1 MPRKRPTDDG
11 DELLARLGSLTA
23 QARQRAELQRTQVE
37 LAIALQRGMLPR
49 DLPVAPRL
57 HLAVRYAPAFHGLNV
72 GGDWYDA
79 FVLPDGGIG
88 LSIGDVQG
96 HNIEAAAF
104 MGQVRVGLRALA
116 SVTSHPGELLS
127 RTNDL
132 LLSLGGDLF
141 ATCTFL
147 RLDPA
152 TGVLESA
159 RAGHIPSV
167 WATADGKS
175 GIADD
180 EGGPPLG
187 IVAGMEYP
195 VTRFRLT
202 AGGVFVLLTDGVV
215 EGPSMHLDEGLDQ
228 VVRLAGIA
236 AVAGL
241 EASSLAAAVIKG
253 AARVGHED
261 DAAVLVIGHDRHDEH
276 EGRGGAGGHE
286 GHGGRGG
293 GDGREG
299 HGGRGGADGREG
311 HGGQGGRDGR
321 PERGSRDGPGA
332 VGRVRP

>member
-1 MPRKRPTDDG
+1 MSRKPPTGDD

-23 QARQRAELQRTQVE
+23 QARERAEFQRSQVE

-49 DLPVAPRL
+49 DMPSAPGFDVA
-57 HLAVRYAPAFHGLNV
+57 VQYAPACYGLNV

-79 FVLPDGGIG
+79 FKLPDDCIG

-116 SVTSHPGELLS
+116 SVTSDPGELLA

-132 LLSLGGDLF
+132 ILSIGTDLF
-141 ATCTFL
+141 ATCTFM

-152 TGVLESA
+152 TGVMESA
-159 RAGHIPSV
+159 RAGHIPCV

-175 GIADD
+175 GITED

-187 IVAGMEYP
+187 IEAGMQYP
-195 VTRFRLT
+195 VTRHRLT
-202 AGGVFVLLTDGVV
+202 TGGVFVLLTDGVV
-215 EGPSMHLDEGLDQ
+215 EGPSMTVDEGLDQ

-241 EASSLAAAVIKG
+241 SAGSLAAAVIRG
-253 AARVGHED
+253 AERVGHED
-261 DAAVLVIGHDRHDEH
+261 DAAVLVV
-276 EGRGGAGGHE
+276 
-286 GHGGRGG
+286 GHG
-293 GDGREG
+293 
-299 HGGRGGADGREG
+299 A
-311 HGGQGGRDGR
+311 
-321 PERGSRDGPGA
+321 PT
-332 VGRVRP
+332 VRP

>member
-1 MPRKRPTDDG
+1 MSRKRSTDEG

-23 QARQRAELQRTQVE
+23 QARRRAEFQRTQVE

-49 DLPVAPRL
+49 DLPAAPGL
-57 HLAVRYAPAFHGLNV
+57 HLAVRYAPANIGLNV

-79 FVLPDGGIG
+79 FCLPDGRIG

-104 MGQVRVGLRALA
+104 MGQVRAGLRALA
-116 SVTSHPGELLS
+116 SVTGEPGELLAC
-127 RTNDL
+127 TNDL

-141 ATCTFL
+141 ATCTFM

-159 RAGHIPSV
+159 RAGHIPFV

-175 GIADD
+175 GVVDD

-187 IVAGMEYP
+187 IERDVAYP
-195 VTRFRLT
+195 VTRHRLT
-202 AGGVFVLLTDGVV
+202 TGGVFVLVTDGVV
-215 EGPSMHLDEGLDQ
+215 EGPSLDMEDGLDQ

-241 EASSLAAAVIKG
+241 EARALAAAVIKG
-253 AARVGHED
+253 AESVGHED
-261 DAAVLVIGHDRHDEH
+261 DAAVLVVGL
-276 EGRGGAGGHE
+276 
-286 GHGGRGG
+286 
-293 GDGREG
+293 
-299 HGGRGGADGREG
+299 
-311 HGGQGGRDGR
+311 
-321 PERGSRDGPGA
+321 DGPSTAPRRGRAEPA
-332 VGRVRP
+332 VTG

>member
-57 HLAVRYAPAFHGLNV
+57 HLAVQYAPAFHGLNV

-147 RLDPA
+147 RLDPV

-159 RAGHIPSV
+159 RAGHIPCV

-187 IVAGMEYP
+187 VVAGMEYP

-202 AGGVFVLLTDGVV
+202 TGGVFVLLTDGVV
-215 EGPSMHLDEGLDQ
+215 EGPSMSLDEGLDQ

-261 DAAVLVIGHDRHDEH
+261 DAAVLVIGHDGHDDDDD
-276 EGRGGAGGHE
+276 RDGGQAPLGGDG
-286 GHGGRGG
+286 GHGGRDRPGRPDG
-293 GDGREG
+293 RHRDDHGDGYSP
-299 HGGRGGADGREG
+299 GGRA
-311 HGGQGGRDGR
+311 R
-321 PERGSRDGPGA
+321 P
-332 VGRVRP
+332 